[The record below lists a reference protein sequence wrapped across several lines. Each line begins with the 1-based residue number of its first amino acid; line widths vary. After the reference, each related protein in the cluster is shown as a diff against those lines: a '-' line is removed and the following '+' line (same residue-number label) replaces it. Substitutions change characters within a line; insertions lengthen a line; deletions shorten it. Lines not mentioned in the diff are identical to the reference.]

1 MSFNIDNKL
10 ISIDFF
16 QFLIFSLDILVKN
29 LSKNSFKYLSEE
41 FNSKVLDFL
50 KKTLWSFFM
59 NGVQLLQG

>member
-41 FNSKVLDFL
+41 FDSKVLDFF
-50 KKTLWSFFM
+50 KKTLWSLFM